1 MALNKVILHGRL
13 TKDPEFRQTTSG
25 VPVCRITV
33 AIDRQFANKQTGER
47 ETDFI
52 DIQAWRNTA
61 EFVSRYFMKGSLIL
75 VEGSIRNNNWTDNEG
90 KKHFGYIVM
99 ADSVSFGGDKKNSTS
114 NNSGVPFDMD
124 EVESFNDVEEIFSGE
139 TPY

>member
-1 MALNKVILHGRL
+1 MALNRVILHGRL

-25 VPVCRITV
+25 VPVCRFTI

-52 DIQAWRNTA
+52 DVQAWRNTA
-61 EFVSRYFMKGSLIL
+61 EFVSRYFTKGSLIL

-90 KKHFGYIVM
+90 KKHFGYIIM
-99 ADSVSFGGDKKNSTS
+99 ADNVSFGGDKKNSTS
-114 NNSGVPFDMD
+114 NSSGVPFDL
-124 EVESFNDVEEIFSGE
+124 NDVEEIFDVDE
-139 TPY
+139 ITPY